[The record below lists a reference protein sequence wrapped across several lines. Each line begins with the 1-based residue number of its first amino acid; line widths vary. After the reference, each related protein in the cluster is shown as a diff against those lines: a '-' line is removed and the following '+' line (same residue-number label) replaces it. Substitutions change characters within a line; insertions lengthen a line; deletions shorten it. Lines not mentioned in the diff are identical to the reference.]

1 LKVARTLLER
11 FSRGRVLRRHLSE
24 DFGSVPILVSPDAS
38 LRFWKPRLESD
49 LFEFAREF
57 VQPGSVVWDVGANVG
72 LLSIAAAQRAGA
84 SGKVIAVEA
93 DIWLAGL
100 LRKSA
105 AMQPASSAP
114 IQVIPAAISNAPA
127 VASLH
132 VVQRCRAGNFL
143 DGSGGSSQTGGV
155 RETVSVLTITLD
167 WLLEQEGKPSVLKI
181 DVEGA
186 ESNVLDGAR
195 RVMAE
200 AQPVILCEV
209 RDRTCDY
216 VTEILLRYGYRLFDW
231 DAKPRVQV
239 NRASFNTLAI
249 PPGRHVE

>member
-1 LKVARTLLER
+1 VQLPRTLLER
-11 FSRGRVLRRHLSE
+11 FSRGRVLRRHLPE

-49 LFEFAREF
+49 LFAFACEF

-84 SGKVIAVEA
+84 SGKVVAVEA

-114 IQVIPAAISNAPA
+114 IQVIPAAISHAPA
-127 VASLH
+127 VASFH

-209 RDRTCDY
+209 RDRTRDY
-216 VTEILLRYGYRLFDW
+216 VTEILLRYGYTLFDW

-249 PPGRHVE
+249 PPGRRVE